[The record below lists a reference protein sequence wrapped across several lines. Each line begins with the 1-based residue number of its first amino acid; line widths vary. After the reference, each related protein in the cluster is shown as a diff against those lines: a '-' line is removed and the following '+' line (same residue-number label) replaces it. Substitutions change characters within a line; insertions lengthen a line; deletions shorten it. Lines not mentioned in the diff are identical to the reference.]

1 MEIKVLGTGCAKCKA
16 MFQLTEQAVT
26 ELGLEASVVKEED
39 ILKIISYKV
48 LGLPALVIDGEVVS
62 AGHEL
67 TKEEIKVLIAK

>member
-1 MEIKVLGTGCAKCKA
+1 MEIKVLGTGCAKCKT